1 MALSNGGIYMG
12 WGSFCDGKP
21 WHGWFMRY
29 DETTLNQ
36 TAVYNASPNGYGAG
50 IWMSGAAPAVD
61 SSGAIY
67 LTTGNGTF
75 DDASSTLP
83 PVAPNSDLGMS
94 VLKFDPVSLAVQD
107 FFTPQQV
114 ALWNSEDQDVSATGV
129 VVLPDGVGPSG
140 HSQLLLSGD
149 KEGHLYLLDRN
160 GMGEFSSV
168 ANNSLQFLAIPNI
181 MTGCVAHNDSA
192 CIYSTPSYYNGTVYI
207 GASEGPLTA
216 LPLTSGELPE
226 DGNGN
231 VAPASQT
238 NDSFNFPGPFSTVSA
253 SPAGGGVVWVLDNSD
268 CGNDCHPLGAAILRA
283 YDAGNLSTT
292 LYSSTTVLSD
302 QAGTAIKYAQPVIA
316 NGRVYIGG
324 GGTVTVYGL
333 AP

>member
-1 MALSNGGIYMG
+1 
-12 WGSFCDGKP
+12 
-21 WHGWFMRY
+21 
-29 DETTLNQ
+29 
-36 TAVYNASPNGYGAG
+36 
-50 IWMSGAAPAVD
+50 
-61 SSGAIY
+61 
-67 LTTGNGTF
+67 
-75 DDASSTLP
+75 
-83 PVAPNSDLGMS
+83 
-94 VLKFDPVSLAVQD
+94 
-107 FFTPQQV
+107 
-114 ALWNSEDQDVSATGV
+114 
-129 VVLPDGVGPSG
+129 VVLPDGAGPSG

-160 GMGEFSSV
+160 AMGEFSSV

-216 LPLTSGELPE
+216 LPLTSGELPA

-238 NDSFNFPGPFSTVSA
+238 NESFNFPGPFSTVSA
-253 SPAGGGVVWVLDNSD
+253 SPAGGGVVWVLDDSD

-292 LYSSTTVLSD
+292 LYSSTAVASD